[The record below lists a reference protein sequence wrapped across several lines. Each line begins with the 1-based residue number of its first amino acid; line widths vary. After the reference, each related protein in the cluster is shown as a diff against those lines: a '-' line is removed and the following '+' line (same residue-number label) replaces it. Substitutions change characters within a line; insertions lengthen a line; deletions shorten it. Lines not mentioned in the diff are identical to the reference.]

1 MTIFEKIFLSLGKK
15 SYLKTAYDW
24 FDKNFRGN
32 NGKEHVLENPDD
44 VELLRRALDDWKGRC
59 FLEKALKKGKIR
71 PVYPSEL
78 FPSLHQVSVP
88 VAAIHQESGHPNH
101 TDMVY
106 VCAIARAVGAR
117 RIFEIGTYRGQTTCA
132 IAQVCPEAE
141 IFTLN
146 LPPEADARYAPFLG
160 WYIRHSPFQNRIR
173 QLFCDSRLFD
183 TGPYRK
189 SMDFVFVDG
198 DHSYDAVKNDTAKA
212 LELLRPGGVVIWH
225 DFAGKCPGV
234 IRFLEEFSEKR
245 PLFHI
250 RKTCLAVLMD
260 GIDATQKELAPM
272 DPSLEEKEFSTGAKI
287 R

>member
-1 MTIFEKIFLSLGKK
+1 MPILENLFHSFGKK
-15 SYLKTAYDW
+15 SFLKTACAW
-24 FDKNFRGN
+24 FDKNHGDKNGRGFA
-32 NGKEHVLENPDD
+32 LEDPDD
-44 VELLRRALDDWKGRC
+44 VERLRRALDEWKGQC
-59 FLEKALKKGKIR
+59 FLEKTLKKGNIR

-78 FPSLHQVSVP
+78 FPSLHQVAVP
-88 VAAIHQESGHPNH
+88 VAAIHQESGHQNH

-132 IAQVCPEAE
+132 LAEVCPEAE

-146 LPPEADARYAPFLG
+146 LPPEADTRYAPFLG
-160 WYIRHSPFQNRIR
+160 WYIRRSPFQKRIR

-183 TGPYRK
+183 TGPYRG
-189 SMDFVFVDG
+189 SMDLVFVDG

-234 IRFLEEFSEKR
+234 IRFLDEFSMSR

-260 GIDATQKELAPM
+260 GVDATQKELAPM